1 MSQGVIV
8 ALIAIAGAGLA
19 VQAAMNARMG
29 AALNA
34 TLLGALV
41 NFVVGGIVLAAI
53 AIPTAAGRWTPAGFA
68 SAPWW
73 AWIGGAL
80 GATFVA
86 TSIWAVPRVGTAALF
101 AAIIFG
107 QLLMAMLI
115 DTFGWLNVP
124 QIPLNPW
131 RVVGL
136 GLLLAGVVMMQQK

>member
-1 MSQGVIV
+1 MSQILVV
-8 ALIAIAGAGLA
+8 VLMMIAGAGLA
-19 VQAAMNARMG
+19 VQAATNARMG
-29 AALNA
+29 VALNA
-34 TLLGALV
+34 TVMAALM
-41 NFVVGGIVLAAI
+41 NFVVGSVLLALV
-53 AIPTAAGRWTPAGFA
+53 AIPSAVGRWTPSGLL

-73 AWIGGAL
+73 AYIGGAL

-86 TSIWAVPRVGTAALF
+86 TSIWAVPRLGTAALF

-115 DTFGWLNVP
+115 DTHGWLNVP

-131 RVVGL
+131 RLIGV

>member
-1 MSQGVIV
+1 MSQGFIV

-19 VQAAMNARMG
+19 VQAAMNARMA

-41 NFVVGGIVLAAI
+41 NFVVGGVVLAAI
-53 AIPTAAGRWTPAGFA
+53 AIPSTAGRWTPAGLW

-73 AWIGGAL
+73 AWMGGAL

-124 QIPLNPW
+124 PIPLNPW

-136 GLLLAGVVMMQQK
+136 LLLLAGVVMMQQK